1 MQSVCRQWL
10 NQNPSKNVP
19 SKKKTAEHSTANEE
33 EGKLPIKKIK
43 QRMKIQIA
51 GEKEARMANKKEIEK
66 FLRYSIIGLT
76 TRWQT
81 PYLVLELEDE
91 EDLPLIHPLSLQSS
105 GKGNDENHRLIEE

>member
-1 MQSVCRQWL
+1 
-10 NQNPSKNVP
+10 
-19 SKKKTAEHSTANEE
+19 
-33 EGKLPIKKIK
+33 
-43 QRMKIQIA
+43 MKIQIA

-91 EDLPLIHPLSLQSS
+91 EDLPLKLFKSS
-105 GKGNDENHRLIEE
+105 SKGDDENHRLIEEWRFSSPSRSRPFSR